1 MNNYNLKYYFMGASN
16 LIHTGIKMITEDG
29 RSVKAEQIL
38 S

>member
-16 LIHTGIKMITEDG
+16 LFHTGIKMFPQDG